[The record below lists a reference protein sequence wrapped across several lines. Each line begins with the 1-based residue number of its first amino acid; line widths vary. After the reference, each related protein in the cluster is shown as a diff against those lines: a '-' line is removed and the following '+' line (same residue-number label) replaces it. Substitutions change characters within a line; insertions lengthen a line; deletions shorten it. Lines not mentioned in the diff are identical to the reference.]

1 MSMRVKDM
9 CKYDEAFTEQE
20 MLEETGSCRKCR
32 MDCPNAG
39 RTRDWEWVKI
49 KVRPR
54 DKEII
59 ERACGY
65 GSLANLAQWLVED
78 LAESLRGDTNELIQE
93 I

>member
-1 MSMRVKDM
+1 MRVKDM

-20 MLEETGSCRKCR
+20 MLEETGSCMKCR

-59 ERACGY
+59 ERSCGY
-65 GSLANLAQWLVED
+65 GSLANRAQWLVED
-78 LAESLRGDTNELIQE
+78 LAESLRGDTNELIQA